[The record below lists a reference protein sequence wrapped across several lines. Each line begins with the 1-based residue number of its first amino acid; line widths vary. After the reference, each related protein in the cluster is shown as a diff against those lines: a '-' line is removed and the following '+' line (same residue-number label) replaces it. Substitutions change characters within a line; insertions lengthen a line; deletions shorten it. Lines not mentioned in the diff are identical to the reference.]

1 MKLKSPLRSINK
13 SLKNYAVHL
22 FHSETPKSFAPDDEP
37 GDEST
42 LQRLVHELQ
51 VHQIE
56 LETQNEE
63 LRHTQLQLS
72 NARDQYL
79 QLYDMAPIAYVTI
92 DQTGKILD
100 ANFKASE
107 LFDARRNELPG
118 AALAAFISPA
128 SQDAYYLHRQAVFST
143 GLKQATELT
152 LKGRPTQ
159 TVTRVESVTSADK
172 DRCLMVMVDIT
183 SQKLA
188 EEALKR
194 LNEELETLVA
204 ERMRQIQMSFNRLN
218 TILNTATDAIITIN
232 NQGEIESVNPAS
244 AEMFGF
250 SSDELIGGNIS
261 LVIPTQQTETLLRNI
276 NQLLHQID
284 NRPTGCVMDI
294 SARRKGGYLFPISL
308 SSNRIDKEN
317 AFTCIIRDMSERVE
331 LEKVLLQRT
340 EEERNRIGRELHDT
354 IGQTVVGIA
363 LKAISLSTEL
373 EKIAPPLAQALADMS
388 AKLETTGRE
397 IHTIVNDLSPL
408 RMDDNDFKEALQW
421 LVDSSQIYSHAK
433 ITLECPNDVAIKDSR
448 VATQLYRIAQEAL
461 HNAIKHAKAE
471 LIQVKIKQTSEFI
484 KLSVIDDGSGMESTS
499 RSARLPFSLSGKG
512 LENMKYRA
520 HVIGADVEVLSNK
533 GKGSHVECTLLT

>member
-22 FHSETPKSFAPDDEP
+22 FHPETPKSLTPDDEP
-37 GDEST
+37 SGEST

-72 NARDQYL
+72 DARDQYL
-79 QLYDMAPIAYVTI
+79 QLYDMAPVAYVTI
-92 DQTGKILD
+92 DQKGKILD
-100 ANFKASE
+100 ANLKASE
-107 LFDARRNELPG
+107 LLSAGRKALHG
-118 AALAAFISPA
+118 SALADFISPT

-143 GLKQATELT
+143 GFKQVTELT
-152 LKGRPTQ
+152 LKGPPTRI
-159 TVTRVESVTSADK
+159 VTRVESVTSVDK
-172 DRCLMVMVDIT
+172 DRCLMVLVDIT
-183 SQKLA
+183 SQKQA
-188 EEALKR
+188 EAALQK
-194 LNEELETLVA
+194 LNEELETLVE

-232 NQGEIESVNPAS
+232 NQGKIESVNPAS
-244 AEMFGF
+244 AEMFGY
-250 SSDELIGGNIS
+250 SAEELIGGNIS
-261 LVIPTQQTETLLRNI
+261 LVIPTQQAEALLKNI
-276 NQLLHQID
+276 NQLLQQQD
-284 NRPTGCVMDI
+284 NRPIGCVMDM

-373 EKIAPPLAQALADMS
+373 EKIAPPLAQALGDMS
-388 AKLETTGRE
+388 AKLEATGRE
-397 IHTIVNDLSPL
+397 IHTIVSDLSPL
-408 RMDDNDFKEALQW
+408 RMDDNDFKEAFQW
-421 LVDSSQIYSHAK
+421 LVDSCQIYSQAK
-433 ITLECPNDVAIKDSR
+433 ITLECPNNVAIKDSR

-461 HNAIKHAKAE
+461 HNAIKHAKAT
-471 LIQVKIKQTSEFI
+471 LIRVKIEQTSEFI
-484 KLSVIDDGSGMESTS
+484 RLSVIDNGSGIASAPQAS
-499 RSARLPFSLSGKG
+499 RPPFSLSGKG

-520 HVIGADVEVLSNK
+520 HVIGADVVVLSNR